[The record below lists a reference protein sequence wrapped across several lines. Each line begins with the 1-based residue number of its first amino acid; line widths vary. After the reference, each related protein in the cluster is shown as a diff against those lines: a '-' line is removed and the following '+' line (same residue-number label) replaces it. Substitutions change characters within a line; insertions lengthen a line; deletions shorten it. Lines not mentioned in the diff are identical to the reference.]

1 METERALAS
10 QISAAHSFYIY
21 IYIWLCLL
29 KNKNFTYNIHIYI
42 YTPLFAVRAHSPGS
56 PERAKERRQP
66 NAQPPGRATAARVW
80 AGVVKRLSSWHA
92 RRAQHNHQGGQKPNG
107 WQVAA
112 LAHRSISKTCVRNRT
127 FHARETSF
135 LDAKVLKTNPSLKD
149 LVV

>member
-10 QISAAHSFYIY
+10 QISAAHSFLY

-29 KNKNFTYNIHIYI
+29 KKQKILHIIYIYIYI

-92 RRAQHNHQGGQKPNG
+92 RRAQHNHQGGQKAK
-107 WQVAA
+107 W
-112 LAHRSISKTCVRNRT
+112 LAGSGISTPLNFQKHVCATE
-127 FHARETSF
+127 HSMLEKHLS
-135 LDAKVLKTNPSLKD
+135 
-149 LVV
+149 